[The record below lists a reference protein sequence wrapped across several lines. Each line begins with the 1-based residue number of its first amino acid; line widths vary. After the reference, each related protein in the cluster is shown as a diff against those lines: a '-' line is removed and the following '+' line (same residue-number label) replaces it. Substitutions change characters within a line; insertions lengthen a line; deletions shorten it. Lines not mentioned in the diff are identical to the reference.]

1 MLVVIDTLRAD
12 YLALYGGHVET
23 PTMEA
28 LAAEGVTFRRAYSHI
43 PSTGPSHASLF
54 TGQLPTEHGVQ
65 ANSQILADEYTTL
78 AELLRGAGYS
88 TSAVVSLGVLRR
100 KFGFHQGFD
109 HYDDEFPDQWFRN
122 ADEVLASL
130 DGWFER
136 DVASPY
142 FLWAHFSDPHEPY
155 APADEP
161 QPSIRLRLNGHDIG
175 VATVDGRSV
184 AFDLEWPAGESIVT
198 LESADEDSIAGLSQH
213 GLKFRNIRLG
223 SVSSSSSRSPEPPS
237 LEMLRGKGLVEALR
251 RVEKPPDAGSSP
263 GMGAVMGTAFRI
275 VNPHGSTVSAKLSFG
290 VELALTEDEVR
301 AAYAREIEYVDR
313 QLGQLVAQLK
323 ARGDWDDTLFVLTSD
338 HGEELY
344 EHRLRGHVH
353 QVYEPAMHVPLF
365 LVAPGR
371 LPAGRIVEEPVG
383 QVDVLPTILDLLGL
397 SGDGLEMSGRSL
409 VSRIDGAPEPSGRPV
424 LLTTFRP
431 FAHNEIRALR
441 DERYKYI
448 RALETRDPS
457 RPSEEL
463 YDLKSDPGETR
474 NLVDTQADVRQ
485 RMSDLLDGALA
496 GSQSEPAEAAELT
509 DEERRQ
515 LEALGYVVD

>member
-1 MLVVIDTLRAD
+1 MTDSRWMKSSPPLSPSPSLSSSSSTRWVLAAVLLAALAVLTACRGGEEPPENLVLVVIDTLRAD

-371 LPAGRIVEEPVG
+371 HQEEGHVH
-383 QVDVLPTILDLLGL
+383 
-397 SGDGLEMSGRSL
+397 R
-409 VSRIDGAPEPSGRPV
+409 R
-424 LLTTFRP
+424 
-431 FAHNEIRALR
+431 
-441 DERYKYI
+441 
-448 RALETRDPS
+448 
-457 RPSEEL
+457 
-463 YDLKSDPGETR
+463 
-474 NLVDTQADVRQ
+474 LVDLVYVAAQAVLIELLAVVR
-485 RMSDLLDGALA
+485 G
-496 GSQSEPAEAAELT
+496 E
-509 DEERRQ
+509 DEERVVPVASGLQLRHELAQLAVHVLDFARVGGAYLVFGQRQ
-515 LEALGYVVD
+515 FDAE